1 MQVDC
6 HPFVMG
12 QRRQEY
18 NDLHHTLMVTRI
30 VDEKT
35 PKSQVFLTMWLMQK
49 GDLTFDLNMVSQDFS
64 PHSFNAIVKC
74 LMHFFD
80 DDTDIYWIARKFY
93 NKVVN
98 MKTDIPRLIEVTH
111 NLLEKEDA
119 ELYRSLM
126 QNLILESLPLAT
138 WFDCCFAGI
147 LNENCIIK

>member
-6 HPFVMG
+6 HPFVMS
-12 QRRQEY
+12 QRKQEY
-18 NDLHHTLMVTRI
+18 NDILHTLMVIRA

-35 PKSQVFLTMWLMQK
+35 PKSQVFLTMWLMKK
-49 GDLTFDLNMVSQDFS
+49 GELTFDLNMVSQDS
-64 PHSFNAIVKC
+64 LSFNAIVKC

-93 NKVVN
+93 DKVVN
-98 MKTDIPRLIEVTH
+98 MKTDIPRLIEATH
-111 NLLEKEDA
+111 NLFEKEDT

-126 QNLILESLPLAT
+126 QNSIMESLPLAT

-147 LNENCIIK
+147 INENCIIK